1 MFLWD
6 RKKFLLSGNITS
18 IKGFDALNRSL
29 TKIRNRSGP
38 SIDPCGTPQTISRQ
52 FLDISW
58 ENMYCLL
65 LLR

>member
-6 RKKFLLSGNITS
+6 RNKFLLSANMTS
-18 IKGFDALNRSL
+18 IKGFDALNRSF
-29 TKIRNRSGP
+29 TKIRKRSGP

-58 ENMYCLL
+58 ENMYCFLL
-65 LLR
+65 LK